1 MLIPPLPT
9 LRLMTLFLPINV
21 SSLNL
26 PPVLPVN
33 DTPVMPVQE
42 RLVETEQAL
51 PPLLNSTTEVTTEA
65 TTEPTVEKPAIE
77 KKVPVIDKVPPT
89 APDLSDIQGELGDW
103 QERLDISN

>member
-33 DTPVMPVQE
+33 DTPVIPVQE
-42 RLVETEQAL
+42 RLVETEQGL
-51 PPLLNSTTEVTTEA
+51 PPLLNSTTEV